1 MKRSKS
7 LSLLL
12 MGSMLATAQG
22 CSSESARVEEEV
34 FTAFSS
40 LGECANSG
48 LFTDAECK
56 ELAAMALAQTPR
68 FASQQE
74 CEAAFGPEMC
84 RNTGQTPPAVS
95 ATDPSVGA
103 VATGTEVQ
111 QQQGHSSW
119 MPMMMGFMAGRMLG
133 GGAFMHGGQPLYRD
147 PAATQG
153 TRSYRTA
160 GGESIRPD
168 TQGRIANPSP
178 AMKQSLGHIAK
189 PAQGRVA
196 PGAKGG
202 FGGGT
207 KAGGVGA

>member
-22 CSSESARVEEEV
+22 CSSESAKMEEEI
-34 FTAFSS
+34 FTVFSS
-40 LGECANSG
+40 LGECTNSG

-56 ELAAMALAQTPR
+56 ELATMAISQTPR
-68 FASQQE
+68 FTSQEE
-74 CEAAFGPEMC
+74 CEAIFGPEEC
-84 RNTGQTPPAVS
+84 RSTDQTSPAVS
-95 ATDPSVGA
+95 ATDPSAGV
-103 VATGTEVQ
+103 VASGTEV

-147 PAATQG
+147 KAAAPDS
-153 TRSYRTA
+153 RSYRTA
-160 GGESIRPD
+160 GGETVRPD
-168 TQGRIANPSP
+168 ARGRIANPSP
-178 AMKQSLGHIAK
+178 AMKQSLGHVAK

-202 FGGGT
+202 FGGGS
-207 KAGGVGA
+207 KSGGVGA